1 MMSNAA
7 ITTMDLH
14 IGEVV
19 NYMDY
24 LEHTQRPNYK
34 IVIPSLNRPE
44 ELCLTT
50 LALLRSHG
58 ISLSNVG
65 VFITPTVLAEHQTP
79 EWSRYLAA
87 LRRHDMLEVHLLPG
101 AKGLDQQMRKAMEW
115 VGEGYMITM
124 SDTVTDILVRHT
136 RRRSGRQ
143 FLAPMTK
150 GCLLPLIHHA
160 RDLMIAGAFTAWSV
174 NPMHNAGRMS
184 SKNLISRKLGL
195 LDGNFSGILLP
206 PNWNRLRVEK
216 GHGLIYDVE
225 WSASLWS
232 RGYRFVRYMNMC
244 ADHKYR
250 RIGGQESVF
259 TNPAVRRAKE
269 NTMLKRVSTRFPKLL
284 TWKLKN
290 SASLKTMQY
299 RFFPMGLQPL
309 RMMSR
314 MSGGARRG
322 KIQLASSALTNATWM
337 KGCSQCRSSMSSSGV

>member
-1 MMSNAA
+1 MVCNAT
-7 ITTMDLH
+7 ICSMDLH
-14 IGEVV
+14 VGEVV

-24 LEHTQRPNYK
+24 LGHTNRPNFK

-58 ISLSNVG
+58 ISLSSVG
-65 VFITPTVLAEHQTP
+65 VFITPIVLEEHAAP

-87 LRRHDMLEVHLLPG
+87 LRRHNMLEVQLLPG
-101 AKGLDQQMRKAMEW
+101 AKGLEQQMRMAMEW

-124 SDTVTDILVRHT
+124 SDTVSDILVRHE

-143 FLAPMTK
+143 VLAPMIK

-160 RDLMIAGAFTAWSV
+160 HDLMIAGTFTAWSV
-174 NPMHNAGRMS
+174 NPMHNAGRMN

-195 LDGNFSGILLP
+195 LDGNFCGMLLP
-206 PNWNRLRVEK
+206 PNWNECCVAK
-216 GHGLIYDVE
+216 DHGLIYDVE

-244 ADHKYR
+244 ANHTYR
-250 RIGGQESVF
+250 RIGGQQSV
-259 TNPAVRRAKE
+259 TKNPNARRALE
-269 NTMLKRVSTRFPKLL
+269 DAALKKAAAKFPKLL
-284 TWKLKN
+284 MWKVKN
-290 SASLKTMQY
+290 KASLKTMQY
-299 RFFPMGLQPL
+299 RFRPMGLKPL

-314 MSGGARRG
+314 RSGGAG
-322 KIQLASSALTNATWM
+322 PKDMLAGSALIKDTLVKT
-337 KGCSQCRSSMSSSGV
+337 